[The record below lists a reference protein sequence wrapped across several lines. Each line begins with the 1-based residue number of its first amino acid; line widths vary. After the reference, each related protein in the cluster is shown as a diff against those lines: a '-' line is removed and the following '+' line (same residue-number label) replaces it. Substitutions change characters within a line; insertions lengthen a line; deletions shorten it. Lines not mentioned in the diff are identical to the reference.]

1 MIIVGIIW
9 NPLILHSSSNIIKEF
24 DGSLR
29 KTRER
34 LYCLSLE
41 WFEKII
47 QNLYRRM
54 TQNFLFISSFQP
66 ENHINLLVEGFM
78 VYLDPNPYGLYKH
91 IVNKWFERYGENILK
106 TTQEKLSFPIWYIDL
121 LFSDL
126 MWKEHSLFCYA
137 HQLLSIT
144 RLYITVFTK

>member
-1 MIIVGIIW
+1 MG
-9 NPLILHSSSNIIKEF
+9 
-24 DGSLR
+24 LR
-29 KTRER
+29 KTGEII
-34 LYCLSLE
+34 LSGFGMIWENNSKSLSKNDSE
-41 WFEKII
+41 FSI
-47 QNLYRRM
+47 Q
-54 TQNFLFISSFQP
+54 ISSFQP